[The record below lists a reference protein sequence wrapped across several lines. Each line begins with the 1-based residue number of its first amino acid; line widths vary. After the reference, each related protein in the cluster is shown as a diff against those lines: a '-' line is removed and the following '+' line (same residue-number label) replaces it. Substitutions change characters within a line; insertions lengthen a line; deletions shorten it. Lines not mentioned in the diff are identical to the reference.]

1 VKAIQIGGPSGGCI
15 PKKLFHLPIDYES
28 LTSAGAMMGSGSM
41 IVMDQG
47 TCMVDVAKY
56 FTNFLQDESC
66 GRCVTCREGT
76 QRMYE
81 ILKGITDGN
90 GKEEDL
96 DLLEELGE
104 VIKDSSMCGLGT
116 TAPNPVLSTL
126 RYFRDEYLAHIKDK
140 SCPAGVC
147 KALVSYEIDSDKCT
161 GCLACKNNCPEQ
173 AIEGERKIP
182 HKLDQNKCIKCGI
195 CYDVCKFDAVTKKS
209 GGAKIA

>member
-1 VKAIQIGGPSGGCI
+1 
-15 PKKLFHLPIDYES
+15 
-28 LTSAGAMMGSGSM
+28 
-41 IVMDQG
+41 
-47 TCMVDVAKY
+47 
-56 FTNFLQDESC
+56 
-66 GRCVTCREGT
+66 
-76 QRMYE
+76 MYE
-81 ILKGITDGN
+81 ILTKITEGH
-90 GKEEDL
+90 GTVEDL

-161 GCLACKNNCPEQ
+161 GCLACKKNCPEQ

-182 HKLDQNKCIKCGI
+182 HKVDQNKCIKCGRELSCI
-195 CYDVCKFDAVTKKS
+195 FEAPSLLLGTCEIFDLSSNRMISSFGIHVHRK
-209 GGAKIA
+209 GYFDRLL